1 MALRRLDSHYGPS
14 ADSLKATELILVAF
28 LMQDKWNTKELRRI
42 ISNFGMII

>member
-1 MALRRLDSHYGPS
+1 MALRRLDSHYGLS

-28 LMQDKWNTKELRRI
+28 LMQHKWNMKELRSI

>member
-1 MALRRLDSHYGPS
+1 MALRRLDSHYGLI

-28 LMQDKWNTKELRRI
+28 LMQHKWNTKELRSI